1 MSLISNYRLHKLTL
15 CAGATSLQD
24 SETPMSPSV
33 SEAME
38 TGVRPMP
45 ALAAQE
51 MAGVEEEGQPRA
63 AAVAEQEA
71 EAHAGELPGQIA

>member
-1 MSLISNYRLHKLTL
+1 MSE
-15 CAGATSLQD
+15 AMD
-24 SETPMSPSV
+24 M

-51 MAGVEEEGQPRA
+51 LAGMEKEGQPRA

-71 EAHAGELPGQIA
+71 EAHAGELPGQTALPGAVNKL